1 MNLTRKFS
9 VAVSQAG
16 GITQKKLRRLKGRR
30 WKYPLSLER
39 RYATAI
45 SRYLKKQW
53 KEYEKIALAM
63 MVPRSDAIDLE
74 DSVTKGPA
82 IGAIVT
88 IAEDFN
94 KFNKKEMEAFRE
106 IAVGDAFLQDEPWV
120 QETLQRWSRDQVSL
134 ITKASQ
140 DMKDSVAKR
149 VRNGIK
155 RGLLNTEIASLVL
168 REMPGIS
175 FRRARIIARDQAS
188 KLNAE
193 LTRGRM
199 SDAGLETYVWE
210 TAMDERVRGLP
221 GGRYPNALPSHWIM
235 QGKICRWDDPT
246 LWKNAQGEWEK
257 RPSNAPYSHPGTEI
271 MCRCVALPNWDELND
286 IPSAGHE
293 MQAQAEMERVQ
304 EAIEKAAS
312 AAGYIN
318 PSNPAHST
326 FVNETKRAQRK
337 LRNLLAKVGAK

>member
-1 MNLTRKFS
+1 MK
-9 VAVSQAG
+9 A
-16 GITQKKLRRLKGRR
+16 RR
-30 WKYPLSLER
+30 WKYPLGVER
-39 RYATAI
+39 TYTTAI
-45 SRYLKKQW
+45 SRYLRKQW
-53 KEYEKIALAM
+53 EEYARLAFAT

-94 KFNKKEMEAFRE
+94 EFNKKETDAFRE

-120 QETLQRWSRDQVSL
+120 EETLQRWSREQVSL

-140 DMKDSVAKR
+140 DMRDAVARR
-149 VRNGIK
+149 VRNGVNK
-155 RGLLNTEIASLVL
+155 GLLSSDITKLVL
-168 REMPGIS
+168 KEMPGIS
-175 FRRARIIARDQAS
+175 FRRARVIARDQAS

-235 QGKICRWDDPT
+235 HGKVCRWDDPT
-246 LWKNAQGEWEK
+246 LWRNAQGEWEK
-257 RPSNAPYSHPGTEI
+257 RPSSAPYSHPGTEI
-271 MCRCVALPNWDELND
+271 MCRCVALPNWDELME
-286 IPSAGHE
+286 IPSAGPE
-293 MQAQAEMERVQ
+293 TQAQAE
-304 EAIEKAAS
+304 IEKAQNAVLKAAT
-312 AAGYIN
+312 AAGYV
-318 PSNPAHST
+318 NPASPAQDT
-326 FVNETKRAQRK
+326 SAKESKRARK
-337 LRNLLAKVGAK
+337 KLQSVLARTAK